1 MSRIASHTLKPGLT
15 SLAILLALAILAV
28 PAAAKAPVFNYP
40 NRCEPT
46 VGKGQQPPHIRAV
59 CARST
64 TSSAPSVT
72 PVADTRGGS
81 DTGAF
86 IAGSLVTFTVL
97 VVGAM
102 FVMVIRR
109 GGPGEGRAA
118 PQR

>member
-1 MSRIASHTLKPGLT
+1 MSRTASRTLKSGLVPLAIVL
-15 SLAILLALAILAV
+15 SLAILAA

-64 TSSAPSVT
+64 TSTAPRTT

-81 DTGAF
+81 DTAGF

-118 PQR
+118 PQS